1 MKRCEI
7 LSPAG
12 DLEKLQFAVS
22 YGADAVY
29 MAMKSY
35 GMRASA
41 GNFDMAELEQGLD
54 FAHARGAR
62 VYCTLNTMPRDREFA
77 GLSRM
82 LEGFGSVRP
91 DAFIVTDPGVIS
103 LVKEKLPNAELHL
116 STQCSTVNSRSCRF
130 WYDNFGIKRVVLARE
145 LTLEEIREIRRN
157 IPEDMEIEC
166 FVHGAMCVSYSGRCL
181 LSNYAT
187 GRDANRGMCAQPC
200 RWQYNMSDVR
210 DGLPLYSAEQT
221 EEGTYAFSSKDL
233 CMVEHIPELVEAG
246 INSFKIEGRMK
257 SAYYTAAVTN
267 AYRMAYD
274 SYVKDPAGFVTDPSW
289 KKETESVSHRE
300 YDTGFYFTPP
310 HQAAQVCKENVYLN
324 DRAYLATVSEY
335 DEETGLARCIQ
346 RNKFCVGDRVQL
358 LSPSTC
364 GRDVL
369 IEKLYDE
376 NMQEIE
382 SVPHAKQVFYVP
394 LKGAKKW
401 DIIRCGDTNVK

>member
-12 DLEKLQFAVS
+12 DLEKLQFAVA

-29 MAMKSY
+29 MAMNRF

-41 GNFDMAELEQGLD
+41 GNFDMESLEKGLH
-54 FAHARGAR
+54 FAHSHGAK
-62 VYCTLNTMPRDREFA
+62 VYCTLNTMPRDVEFS
-77 GLSRM
+77 GLETM
-82 LEGFGSVRP
+82 LEGFGTVCP
-91 DAFIVTDPGVIS
+91 DAFIVSDPGVITT
-103 LVKEKLPNAELHL
+103 VRAKLPYAELHL

-145 LTLEEIREIRRN
+145 LTLDEIKEIRQN

-200 RWQYNMSDVR
+200 RWQYNMADVR

-233 CMVEHIPELVEAG
+233 CMVEHIPDLVEAG

-274 SYVKDPAGFVTDPSW
+274 SYVKDPAGFVNDPMW
-289 KKETESVSHRE
+289 KRETESVSHRE
-300 YDTGFYFTPP
+300 YDTGFYYTPP
-310 HQAAQVCKENVYLN
+310 YLAAQVCSANVYIN
-324 DRAYLATVSEY
+324 DRAYLATVSDY
-335 DEETGLARCIQ
+335 DEETGLAKCIQ
-346 RNKFCVGDRVQL
+346 RNKFYAGDKVQI
-358 LSPSTC
+358 LSPGAC
-364 GRDVL
+364 GKDAV
-369 IEKLYDE
+369 IEKMYDE
-376 NMQEIE
+376 NMEEIE
-382 SVPHAKQVFYVP
+382 SVPHPKQVFYVP

-401 DIIRCGDTNVK
+401 DIIRCGDTDVG

>member
-1 MKRCEI
+1 MKRVEI

-12 DLEKLQFAVS
+12 DLEKLQFAVA

-29 MAMKSY
+29 LAMRQF

-41 GNFDMAELEQGLD
+41 GNFDMADLEKGLD
-54 FAHARGAR
+54 FAHSHGAR
-62 VYCTLNTMPRDREFA
+62 VYCTLNTMPRDSEFVA
-77 GLSRM
+77 LEKMLS
-82 LEGFGSVRP
+82 EFGSVCP
-91 DAFIVTDPGVIS
+91 DAFIISDPGVIS
-103 LVKEKLPNAELHL
+103 TVKSILPKAEIHL

-145 LTLEEIREIRRN
+145 LSLDEIKQIRQN
-157 IPEDMEIEC
+157 VPDDMEIEC

-210 DGLPLYSAEQT
+210 DGLPLYSAEQW
-221 EEGTYAFSSKDL
+221 EDGTYAFSSKDL
-233 CMVEHIPELVEAG
+233 CMVEHIPSLVQAG

-274 SYVKDPAGFVTDPSW
+274 SYIANPDAYVFNEAW
-289 KKETESVSHRE
+289 RTEVENVSHRE

-310 HQAAQVCKENVYLN
+310 HQKAQVCKENIYIN
-324 DRAYLATVSEY
+324 DRAYLATVSDY
-335 DEETGLARCIQ
+335 DSETGLARCIQ
-346 RNKFCVGDRVQL
+346 RNKFYAGDTVQL
-358 LSPSTC
+358 LSPGGLGETFK
-364 GRDVL
+364 V
-369 IEKLYDE
+369 EKMLDE
-376 NMQEIE
+376 QMNEIE
-382 SVPHAKQVFYVP
+382 SCPHPKQVFYIP
-394 LKGAKKW
+394 IRGAKKW
-401 DIIRCGDTNVK
+401 DIIRCV